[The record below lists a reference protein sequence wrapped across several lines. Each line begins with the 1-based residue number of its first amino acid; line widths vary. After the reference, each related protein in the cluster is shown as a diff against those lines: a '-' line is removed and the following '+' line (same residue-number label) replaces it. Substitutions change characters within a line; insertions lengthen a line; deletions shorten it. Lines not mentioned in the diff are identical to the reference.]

1 MVQYRCIFKGG
12 VVVDLNSFEDV
23 IKRIDGVL
31 HVKMIANESETDLA
45 EIHVL
50 ANNHR
55 APKQI
60 VRDIESSLLAA
71 FDYRIDRKTLSI
83 AQIETDEPSRIIKR
97 IRFDGLAFKNSGNY
111 AECSVKLIFED
122 EEFESTQS
130 GIKTASNTKKIV
142 AEAAIKAVEKILGQG
157 MLFDIQD
164 VIVTEGRDVSFVS
177 VLVNVVIRGIEETLV
192 GSSIVKND
200 LNEAIVKAALDAIN
214 RRIEKSSAK

>member
-1 MVQYRCIFKGG
+1 MDF
-12 VVVDLNSFEDV
+12 NSFEDV
-23 IKRIDGVL
+23 IKRIDSVL
-31 HVKMIANESETDLA
+31 HVKIVANESETDLS

-50 ANNHR
+50 SNNHR

-71 FDYRIDRKTLSI
+71 FDYRIDRRTLSI

-97 IRFDGLAFKNSGNY
+97 IRFDGLSFKNSGNY

-164 VIVTEGRDVSFVS
+164 VIITDGRDVSFVS
-177 VLVNVVIRGIEETLV
+177 VLVNVVISGIEETLV
-192 GSSIVKND
+192 GSSIIKND
-200 LNEAIVKAALDAIN
+200 LNEAIVKAALGAIN
-214 RRIEKSSAK
+214 RRIEKSSI